1 MKVGDLVRVS
11 NTAVSVGWKPEQGE
25 LGLIVS
31 PVNLG
36 LSDARYCKVQ
46 SVKTGTALWIRDYRI
61 TPCNET
67 EGDQ

>member
-1 MKVGDLVRVS
+1 MKVGDLVRVR

-36 LSDARYCKVQ
+36 ADARYCKVQ

-61 TPCNET
+61 TPHDEA
-67 EGDQ
+67 EGAR

>member
-11 NTAVSVGWKPEQGE
+11 STAVSINWKPEQGD

-36 LSDARYCKVQ
+36 ADARYIKVQ
-46 SVKTGTALWIRDYRI
+46 SIKDGTALWIREYRI
-61 TPCNET
+61 TPYDEA
-67 EGDQ
+67 EGAQ

>member
-36 LSDARYCKVQ
+36 ADARYIKVQ
-46 SVKTGTALWIRDYRI
+46 SIKDGTALWIREYRI
-61 TPCNET
+61 TPYDEA
-67 EGDQ
+67 EGAQ

>member
-11 NTAVSVGWKPEQGE
+11 STTVSINWKPEQGE

-36 LSDARYCKVQ
+36 ADARYIKVQ
-46 SVKTGTALWIRDYRI
+46 SIKDGTALWIREYRI
-61 TPCNET
+61 TPHDEA
-67 EGDQ
+67 EGDK

>member
-11 NTAVSVGWKPEQGE
+11 STAVSINWKPEQGD

-36 LSDARYCKVQ
+36 ADARYIKVQ
-46 SVKTGTALWIRDYRI
+46 SIKDGTALWIREYRI
-61 TPCNET
+61 TPHNET
-67 EGDQ
+67 EGAK

>member
-1 MKVGDLVRVS
+1 MKVGDLVRVNS
-11 NTAVSVGWKPEQGE
+11 TAVSVGWKPEQGE

-36 LSDARYCKVQ
+36 SDARYCKVQ

-67 EGDQ
+67 EGDK

>member
-31 PVNLG
+31 PINLG
-36 LSDARYCKVQ
+36 ADARYCKVQ

-61 TPCNET
+61 TLCNET

>member
-1 MKVGDLVRVS
+1 MKVGDLVRVN
-11 NTAVSVGWKPEQGE
+11 NTAVSITWKPEQGY

-36 LSDARYCKVQ
+36 GDARYIRVK
-46 SVKTGTALWIRDYRI
+46 SVKTGSALWIRAYRL

-67 EGDQ
+67 EGDK

>member
-11 NTAVSVGWKPEQGE
+11 NTAVSIGWKPEQGD

-36 LSDARYCKVQ
+36 ADARYIKVQ
-46 SVKTGTALWIRDYRI
+46 SIKDGTALWIREYRI
-61 TPCNET
+61 TPLNET
-67 EGDQ
+67 EGAK

>member
-11 NTAVSVGWKPEQGE
+11 NTAVSVGWKPEQGD

-36 LSDARYCKVQ
+36 ADARYIKVQ
-46 SVKTGTALWIRDYRI
+46 SIKDGTALWIREYRI
-61 TPCNET
+61 TPYDEA
-67 EGDQ
+67 EGAQ